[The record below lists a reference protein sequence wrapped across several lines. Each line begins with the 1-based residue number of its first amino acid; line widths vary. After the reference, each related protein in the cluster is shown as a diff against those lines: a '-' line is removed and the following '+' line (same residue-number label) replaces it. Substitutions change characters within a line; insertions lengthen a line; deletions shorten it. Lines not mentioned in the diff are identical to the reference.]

1 MSAYKAALVRIWR
14 NQTEWWMEIA
24 RQNNN
29 WPTTVVASESYV
41 SPWKLINLTI
51 KYAITVTLKI
61 ISATTKVILTTN
73 KPVLVTAEYSDLI
86 SNLLPG
92 PFLYWCDAMAGCI
105 GNGIMLNIIQQGF
118 LGILM
123 ISSFISWCSKEL
135 ILWLVSRSGE
145 HHLFI
150 IMLIAINWESLE
162 GTFENIT
169 FTNFQVN
176 NALIM
181 PWAS

>member
-1 MSAYKAALVRIWR
+1 MITATLIVSRPLQKWS
-14 NQTEWWMEIA
+14 
-24 RQNNN
+24 
-29 WPTTVVASESYV
+29 WPLTILCQPLKKVISVTAEV
-41 SPWKLINLTI
+41 NLTI

-61 ISATTKVILTTN
+61 ISATTNVILATN
-73 KPVLVTAEYSDLI
+73 KLVFVTAEYSDLD

-92 PFLYWCDAMAGCI
+92 PFLSRCYAMAECI

-123 ISSFISWCSKEL
+123 ISSLFSWCSKEL
-135 ILWLVSRSGE
+135 ILLLVSRPGE
-145 HHLFI
+145 HHLLI
-150 IMLIAINWESLE
+150 IMLIAINQESLE